1 MSYKIINSPKIKN
14 LGVYNQAIQV
24 TGGSILYLSG
34 CVSVDGAG
42 NTVGVGDAE
51 AQMRQILT
59 NIETVLEEA
68 GAGLNDVIKVT
79 VFNTDLDN
87 RKEINRV
94 RTEMFGDHKP
104 ASTHVQIVRLIDP
117 DWLLEVECVAA
128 LP

>member
-34 CVSVDGAG
+34 CVSVDGDG
-42 NTVGVGDAE
+42 NNVGVGDAE

-59 NIETVLEEA
+59 NIKTVLEEV
-68 GAGLNDVIKVT
+68 GAGLDDVIKVS
-79 VFNTDLDN
+79 VFNTNLDN
-87 RKEINRV
+87 RKEINAV